1 MLFIA
6 CSRYISSISIIIVTN
21 ICLSFTRGHD
31 SAQASQQITTTA
43 HTHTHG
49 SRVRATWLSRVVA
62 DMANKKSLFSNELSR
77 IVVRIQNIT
86 PERPDIAY
94 RVSRGTKRGVA
105 CLARLQVVC
114 RSGRGHP
121 TPRREPL
128 PGAAVLPLAGAA
140 GASEGGGRALDE
152 RGDREEDE

>member
-86 PERPDIAY
+86 PERPDIAHKSGLVA
-94 RVSRGTKRGVA
+94 RHNKRVVVSRGLRPPSS
-105 CLARLQVVC
+105 R
-114 RSGRGHP
+114 
-121 TPRREPL
+121 
-128 PGAAVLPLAGAA
+128 LPLWAGPSDAPS
-140 GASEGGGRALDE
+140 GAPARCGRTTVGGRSRRL
-152 RGDREEDE
+152 RRRRQGLG